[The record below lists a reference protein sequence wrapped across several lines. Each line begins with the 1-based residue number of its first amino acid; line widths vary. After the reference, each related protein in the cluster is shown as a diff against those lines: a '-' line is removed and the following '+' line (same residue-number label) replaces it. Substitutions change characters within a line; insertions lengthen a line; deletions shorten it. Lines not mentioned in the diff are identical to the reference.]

1 MKRFSALLL
10 AAAVII
16 SVFSMSGCYM
26 QLGGSDNGTAGGD
39 DYMTRAEV
47 EALISD
53 AGGEYNVSSGDSYD
67 ITINSD
73 SSANLLAASRGLLS
87 AVSINCIFD
96 VTINSFYGGSY
107 KTQKS
112 SAGAG
117 VIYKLDKEKG
127 DAYIIT
133 NYHVVYYKGA
143 DTANDISDNISVYL
157 YGKEYSDYAIPATYI
172 GGSQNYD
179 IAVLK
184 VSGNRH
190 LRESGAMAATFADSN
205 KVSVLETA
213 IAIGNPE
220 AKGISATV
228 GAVNVDSES
237 LKMTSIDGS
246 GTVTLRVMRI
256 DAAVNG
262 GNSGGGLFNDK
273 GEVIGIVNAKMSS
286 STIDNIGYAIPSNVA
301 KYVADNIIYYD
312 NQNSENDSVMRVL
325 IGVNVIV
332 KSASAVYDTETGKVL
347 KVEEVA
353 VDSIVSGSA
362 SDGALLVGDVITSV
376 TVDGQTY
383 EVVRT
388 FNVIDIML
396 TARQTSTV
404 VFHVIRDGVSQDVT
418 VDVSGITPTE
428 Y

>member
-1 MKRFSALLL
+1 
-10 AAAVII
+10 
-16 SVFSMSGCYM
+16 
-26 QLGGSDNGTAGGD
+26 
-39 DYMTRAEV
+39 
-47 EALISD
+47 
-53 AGGEYNVSSGDSYD
+53 
-67 ITINSD
+67 
-73 SSANLLAASRGLLS
+73 
-87 AVSINCIFD
+87 
-96 VTINSFYGGSY
+96 
-107 KTQKS
+107 
-112 SAGAG
+112 
-117 VIYKLDKEKG
+117 
-127 DAYIIT
+127 
-133 NYHVVYYKGA
+133 
-143 DTANDISDNISVYL
+143 
-157 YGKEYSDYAIPATYI
+157 
-172 GGSQNYD
+172 
-179 IAVLK
+179 
-184 VSGNRH
+184 
-190 LRESGAMAATFADSN
+190 
-205 KVSVLETA
+205 
-213 IAIGNPE
+213 
-220 AKGISATV
+220 
-228 GAVNVDSES
+228 
-237 LKMTSIDGS
+237 
-246 GTVTLRVMRI
+246 
-256 DAAVNG
+256 
-262 GNSGGGLFNDK
+262 
-273 GEVIGIVNAKMSS
+273 MSS